1 MPRVQVSRYY
11 RAPEIILGNERG
23 QPLDVW
29 SIGCCLY
36 EMFTG
41 DILFK
46 RNKDNNG
53 LLYEIM
59 KVTTLFFSA
68 IAIHVC
74 WLQVNRAITV

>member
-1 MPRVQVSRYY
+1 MCVCVCVCVRCVCVCVCVQVSRYY

-36 EMFTG
+36 EMHTG
-41 DILFK
+41 EILFR

-59 KVTTLFFSA
+59 KVSFW
-68 IAIHVC
+68 V
-74 WLQVNRAITV
+74 